1 VQKLHDS
8 TLQTGSTIPLLGRR
22 RVKITSRLLSSSVCF
37 LVLLFLCSGIS
48 VAADTSVHSEL
59 LVGTDWLASHLN
71 DPKVI
76 VLQAGHDRSDYDK
89 EHIPGSRFLSS
100 NDFTTG
106 HQGLMVELPSVERLK
121 QTFEDLGVNDDSK
134 VVIYTTDWY
143 PTAGRAFFTL
153 DYLGHGN
160 TALLNGSLARWKS
173 EKRALTTDAPN
184 IDKGHITPRVNESA
198 RALLAEAKAAS
209 QPETQVLLIDSR
221 PQKRYTSGH
230 LPGADHIFW
239 EETVANPNSPVF
251 LSPDELRK
259 LFQARGVMPGHKLIT
274 YCEIGL
280 QASHMY
286 FVAKYLGYDASMF
299 DGSFYEW
306 NDVDHL
312 PAVKGNSPR

>member
-1 VQKLHDS
+1 
-8 TLQTGSTIPLLGRR
+8 
-22 RVKITSRLLSSSVCF
+22 VKIISRLLNSSVTKF
-37 LVLLFLCSGIS
+37 LVVVFLCSS
-48 VAADTSVHSEL
+48 VAGAADTAAHPEL
-59 LVGTDWLASHLN
+59 LVGTDWLAGHLN

-76 VLQAGHDRSDYDK
+76 VLQVGHDRDDYDK
-89 EHIPGSRFLSS
+89 EHVPGARFLSS

-106 HQGLMVELPSVERLK
+106 HQGLMVELPSVEKLK
-121 QTFEDLGVNDDSK
+121 QTFEELGVSDDSK

-160 TALLNGSLARWKS
+160 TALLNGSLAQWKS
-173 EKRALTTDAPN
+173 EKRALTTAIPN
-184 IDKGHITPRVNESA
+184 IEKGHITPRVNESV
-198 RALLAEAKAAS
+198 RALLADAKAAA
-209 QPETQVLLIDSR
+209 QPGAQVLLVDSR

-239 EETVANPNSPVF
+239 EETVANSNKPVF
-251 LSPDELRK
+251 LPADELRK
-259 LFQARGVMPGHKLIT
+259 LFQARGVTPGHKLIT

-286 FVAKYLGYDASMF
+286 FVARYLGYDASMF

-306 NDVDHL
+306 NDVEHL